1 MPAYSSAQKQSIAQ
15 FVSLTQTKDT
25 VAAKFLKQAGWSVE
39 EAIDAYFQSPQGG
52 GAANSAINQ
61 IFDEYRDA
69 PSEKPNEIGPEG
81 VMRYLGDIKV
91 GLDEV
96 TCIAISEL
104 LKSPSMGELTR
115 EGFLNGWRSAG
126 CDTIPKMTTHAA
138 NLRSRIPTEPD
149 LFRRVYRYAYPLSV
163 PQGSRSLPLEYAVD
177 QWQLFFATTKG
188 GISWNTATTPWL
200 DWWIE
205 YVTEKY
211 NRSLSKDTWQQV
223 EVFMRKTHEDEE
235 FGWWDE
241 SGAWPGVLDNFVA
254 FVKQKRGSDGTM
266 EVE

>member
-1 MPAYSSAQKQSIAQ
+1 MPPYSSAQKQLIAQ
-15 FVSLTQTKDT
+15 FVSLTQSKDT
-25 VAAKFLKQAGWSVE
+25 VAAKYLKSAQWSVE
-39 EAIDAYFQSPQGG
+39 EAIDAFFQSSQGG
-52 GAANSAINQ
+52 GAATTAINQ
-61 IFDEYRDA
+61 IFDEYRD
-69 PSEKPNEIGPEG
+69 SPNENPDDIGPEG

-91 GLDEV
+91 DLDEV

-115 EGFLNGWRSAG
+115 EGFLNGWRSVS
-126 CDTIPKMTTHAA
+126 CDTIDKMTSYAA
-138 NLRSRIPTEPD
+138 NLRSRIPTDPD

-177 QWQLFFATTKG
+177 QWQLFFATQKG
-188 GISWNTATTPWL
+188 GIAWNTRTTPWL

-211 NRSLSKDTWQQV
+211 KKSLSKDTWQQV
-223 EVFMRKTHEDEE
+223 EVFMRKTREDEQ

-241 SGAWPGVLDNFVA
+241 DGAWPGVLDEFVA
-254 FVKQKRGSDGTM
+254 FVKEKRGKGEGM